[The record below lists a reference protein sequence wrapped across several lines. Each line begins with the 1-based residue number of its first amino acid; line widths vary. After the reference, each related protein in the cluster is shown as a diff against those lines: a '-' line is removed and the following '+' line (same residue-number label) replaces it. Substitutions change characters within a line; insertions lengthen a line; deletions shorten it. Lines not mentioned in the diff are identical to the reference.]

1 MVLKTSLVNIIC
13 GIYYDYIGNIFVNG
27 KNLKSCINE
36 WKTKISYIP
45 QASFV
50 IDDSIKK
57 NIIFDNTLIN
67 KPLFKKALNKSNLK
81 GVIDQNKSGAEF
93 KIGDKG
99 SKISGGQKQRLLIA
113 RSFYHNREIIIF
125 DESTSALDADMENKI
140 FNDLNKLKGS
150 FTAIFIS
157 HNKNILKFC
166 NKVYELKNQRVK
178 VIKNEK

>member
-1 MVLKTSLVNIIC
+1 MSYFFKKKQILKNINININKNDFVGIIGESGSGKTSLVNIIC

-67 KPLFKKALNKSNLK
+67 KPLFKKL
-81 GVIDQNKSGAEF
+81 
-93 KIGDKG
+93 
-99 SKISGGQKQRLLIA
+99 
-113 RSFYHNREIIIF
+113 
-125 DESTSALDADMENKI
+125 
-140 FNDLNKLKGS
+140 
-150 FTAIFIS
+150 
-157 HNKNILKFC
+157 
-166 NKVYELKNQRVK
+166 
-178 VIKNEK
+178 